1 MIDGVERIGGAG
13 TGGAG
18 LLTCLKTLSYA
29 AAARG
34 WHVAYTSDY
43 NPETRGGLVQGTLV
57 MSAEQP
63 IDNPVVESFTA
74 VLAFDYDGYRTCG
87 RALEPSGLI
96 VWDSSRIRNP
106 PALVGALSYGIP
118 IHEMAGKAG
127 AARLANMAMLGF
139 YNSIRALFSIDEL
152 IGAMQTYLPVWR
164 HKWIPANRAV
174 LEAVD
179 SIDPEQYR
187 RS

>member
-1 MIDGVERIGGAG
+1 MIGGVERIGGAG

-57 MSAEQP
+57 ISADRP

-74 VLAFDYDGYRTCG
+74 VLAFDYDGYRSCG
-87 RALEPSGLI
+87 RALEPGGLV
-96 VWDSSRIRNP
+96 VWDSSRIHDAP
-106 PALVGALSYGIP
+106 ELAGALSYGIP
-118 IHEMAGKAG
+118 IHELAAKGG

-139 YNSIRALFSIDEL
+139 YNRIRALFSIDEL

-164 HKWIPANRAV
+164 HKWIPGNRAV
-174 LEAVD
+174 LEAVAR
-179 SIDPEQYR
+179 IDPEQYR

>member
-1 MIDGVERIGGAG
+1 MIAGVERIGGAG

-57 MSAEQP
+57 ISERHE
-63 IDNPVVESFTA
+63 IDNPVVESYTA

-87 RALEPSGLI
+87 RALEADGLI
-96 VWDSSRIRNP
+96 VWDSSRIHDAP
-106 PALVGALSYGIP
+106 
-118 IHEMAGKAG
+118 
-127 AARLANMAMLGF
+127 
-139 YNSIRALFSIDEL
+139 
-152 IGAMQTYLPVWR
+152 
-164 HKWIPANRAV
+164 
-174 LEAVD
+174 
-179 SIDPEQYR
+179 
-187 RS
+187 

>member
-1 MIDGVERIGGAG
+1 MIERIGGAG

-57 MSAEQP
+57 VSDEQA
-63 IDNPVVESFTA
+63 IDNPVVESYTA

-87 RALEPSGLI
+87 RVLEPDGLI
-96 VWDSSRIRNP
+96 VWDSSRIHTP
-106 PALVGALSYGIP
+106 PELPGARSYGIP
-118 IHEMAGKAG
+118 IHEMAAKAG

-139 YNSIRALFSIDEL
+139 YNRIRGVFSIDEL

-164 HKWIPANRAV
+164 HKWIPANRAI
-174 LEAVD
+174 LDAVAA
-179 SIDPEQYR
+179 IDPEQYR